1 MVTKSLPK
9 GDVVSLEAG
18 VGGVSMNLPPAPGS
32 GTQVQAGAWP
42 LLREAGH
49 TDGHEEQMQLRPCRP
64 GIVAS
69 DQLGLQIQFSTNSPP
84 SQIQY

>member
-18 VGGVSMNLPPAPGS
+18 MGGVSMNLPPAPGS

-49 TDGHEEQMQLRPCRP
+49 TDGHEE
-64 GIVAS
+64 
-69 DQLGLQIQFSTNSPP
+69 
-84 SQIQY
+84 